1 MQSRRHTG
9 DIRVTYA
16 QAIYSPCRR
25 AIPMQTSHTSHILT
39 MQTSQPT
46 ERSHANEPANRE
58 VAMQS
63 GRPWSPCSPGD
74 LVGRHVVPAT
84 LSISKT
90 FKATATV
97 ITTHQQKQNPELD
110 PTSSQDDFLE
120 QMLSI
125 LPSCSWPS
133 DLKSPWDPPKSDET
147 GASNPDDN
155 VGFQYDEILASELRQ
170 HQLNGGGGGGGGSSP
185 ATEAMKMMMQQQI
198 MLPGRGVA
206 AAGGGGLAM
215 PLSLDVSGAAVSRHQ
230 TPNLG
235 ATARDSNGPKSGK
248 LFDDR
253 SYAGSAQTKNK
264 ASVLDEIIDYVKF
277 LQLKV
282 KVLIM
287 SRMGGAGAVAPHVA
301 NMPSETT
308 ANGGGS
314 LQRNFNGNQ
323 TSANDDSITVTE
335 HQVAELIEEDM
346 GSAMRG
352 PVANPRKG
360 GGNYRLPQSNGEGP
374 SSPSMSVL
382 TVQSATRGNGGG
394 VDGSVKD
401 ATSVFEP

>member
-1 MQSRRHTG
+1 MEPEIVGSGKPYSR
-9 DIRVTYA
+9 
-16 QAIYSPCRR
+16 
-25 AIPMQTSHTSHILT
+25 
-39 MQTSQPT
+39 
-46 ERSHANEPANRE
+46 
-58 VAMQS
+58 S
-63 GRPWSPCSPGD
+63 GLKKETRFQ
-74 LVGRHVVPAT
+74 
-84 LSISKT
+84 SISKT

-230 TPNLG
+230 T
-235 ATARDSNGPKSGK
+235 D
-248 LFDDR
+248 
-253 SYAGSAQTKNK
+253 K

-301 NMPSETT
+301 NMPSE
-308 ANGGGS
+308 
-314 LQRNFNGNQ
+314 RNFNGNQ

-346 GSAMRG
+346 GSAMRLIRYLD
-352 PVANPRKG
+352 VNPMPIDQHESRDG
-360 GGNYRLPQSNGEGP
+360 LSIIEVRQMSTSIEEHHTAPRIPFWDQSQMNGNTAL
-374 SSPSMSVL
+374 
-382 TVQSATRGNGGG
+382 
-394 VDGSVKD
+394 
-401 ATSVFEP
+401 